1 MLKELVCCLKS
12 VWQVTATSLRICRE
26 AIKQHFQSISYTPQT
41 NKQTNK
47 QVATF
52 PSLVEEE
59 IP

>member
-12 VWQVTATSLRICRE
+12 VRQGTATSLRICRE

-41 NKQTNK
+41 NKQG
-47 QVATF
+47 ATF
-52 PSLVEEE
+52 ASLVEEE